1 VIEIPRSALVPIPV
15 PEEERKTLFLELE
28 RSAAIGGY
36 LWEPGR
42 RLVWSDG
49 FFRLLG
55 LQPSSTVT
63 ADVFFERVHPED
75 RERVRQDWRR
85 ALNGEMYP
93 TRYRIVRGD
102 GGVRYLRGQ
111 GTITRGS
118 DGSIARIVGTIAD
131 VTDIHQ
137 AAERL
142 AGANATL
149 AATQH
154 AAGVGS
160 YIFDLPT
167 WRMEWSETLY
177 EILSVDPSVKATPE
191 LAASLVHP
199 DDRERQQAWGHALR
213 EGESVPPL
221 LTRIVRP
228 DGRIIHLETRS
239 RRIVSEDGSPRIL
252 GVSMDVTARV
262 ELEAQLQQA
271 AKMQAVGTLAAGV
284 AHDFNNYL
292 TVIRFQLDEL
302 RARGVEGPALEDAMH
317 ASDRCAALTRQLLAF
332 GRQQPAAL
340 RTLDLG
346 ALVRNVAGL
355 FRRVAR
361 PDITVTVRVPDGA
374 VLVEGDAGQLEG
386 ALMNLAV
393 NARDAMPAGG
403 TVSFHLE
410 ERELHPG
417 QLPLEPGSP
426 PGRYACLRVIDTG
439 GGIAPAHLSRVF
451 DPYFSTKAPGSGSG
465 LGLAS
470 VYGTVRQ
477 HGGFVKV
484 ESEIGAGTTLSVYLP
499 VREARLV
506 AAEAGTP
513 EPRAAALAGLRILL
527 AEDVEMVRRTLEA
540 GLSRAG
546 AQVTAAADGAAA
558 LARLAAGLEVDLVL
572 TDIVMPHMGGM
583 ELAREARRLRPEL
596 PFAFMTGYADGEVLG
611 ELARHEPSSPV
622 LSKPFTIEDLVR
634 ALGRTGRFTPR

>member
-1 VIEIPRSALVPIPV
+1 
-15 PEEERKTLFLELE
+15 
-28 RSAAIGGY
+28 
-36 LWEPGR
+36 
-42 RLVWSDG
+42 
-49 FFRLLG
+49 
-55 LQPSSTVT
+55 
-63 ADVFFERVHPED
+63 
-75 RERVRQDWRR
+75 
-85 ALNGEMYP
+85 MYP
-93 TRYRIVRGD
+93 TRYRIVRAD

-177 EILSVDPSVKATPE
+177 EILGVDPSVKPTPE

-199 DDRERQQAWGHALR
+199 DDRERQQVWGHALR
-213 EGESVPPL
+213 EGESLPPL
-221 LTRIVRP
+221 LIRIVRP

-252 GVSMDVTARV
+252 GISMDVTARV
-262 ELEAQLQQA
+262 ELEAQVQQA

-292 TVIRFQLDEL
+292 TVIRFQLEEL
-302 RARGVEGPALEDAMH
+302 RARGVEGPALEDTLH
-317 ASDRCAALTRQLLAF
+317 AAERCAALTRQLLAF

-361 PDITVTVRVPDGA
+361 PDVAVTIRVPDRA

-393 NARDAMPAGG
+393 NARDAMPTGG

-417 QLPLEPGSP
+417 QPPLEAGSP
-426 PGRYACLRVIDTG
+426 PGRHAWLRVIDTG
-439 GGIAPAHLSRVF
+439 GGIAAAHLPRVF

-484 ESEIGAGTTLSVYLP
+484 ESEIGSGTTFSVYLP

-506 AAEAGTP
+506 VAEAGTP
-513 EPRAAALAGLRILL
+513 EPRAAGLAGLRILL

-546 AQVTAAADGAAA
+546 AQITAAPDGAAA

-583 ELAREARRLRPEL
+583 QLAREARRLRPDL
-596 PFAFMTGYADGEVLG
+596 PFAFMTGYADSDVLG
-611 ELARHEPSSPV
+611 ELARDEPGSPV
-622 LSKPFTIEDLVR
+622 LNKPFTIEDLVR